1 MSSSVLQLLVLAGIA
16 IFLIVRLKG
25 VLGTRDGFEKPPA
38 PLNAPTRQ
46 AEKPQLEVIDG
57 GPDRDIID
65 HVPAESELAD
75 ALAAMKKADR
85 SFNVSEF
92 LGGARAAYEMILMSF
107 ENGKLDEIRAF
118 LDQEVYESFQQGIA
132 MREERGL
139 SIESEF
145 LGVREMSI
153 SDAAYDPASATA
165 EITIR
170 FVGELTTVVRDRAGE
185 IVEGDARSA
194 KKQKDI
200 WTFARDMGSSD
211 PNWKLVATDA

>member
-16 IFLIVRLKG
+16 IFLIVRLKD
-25 VLGTRDGFEKPPA
+25 VLGTRDGFEQPPV
-38 PLNAPTRQ
+38 PMNAPTRQ
-46 AEKPQLEVIDG
+46 ADKPQFEVIEG
-57 GPDRDIID
+57 SPDRDIVD
-65 HVPAESELAD
+65 HVPADSKSAE

-92 LGGARAAYEMILMSF
+92 LSGARAAYEMILMSF
-107 ENGKLDEIRAF
+107 ENGKLGEIDAF
-118 LDQEVYESFQQGIA
+118 LDRDVYESFQQGIA
-132 MREERGL
+132 QREERGL

-153 SDAAYDPASATA
+153 SDATFDSSSATA

-170 FVGELTTVVRDRAGE
+170 FVGEIITVVRDRAGE

-200 WTFARDMGSSD
+200 WTFARDMNSSD